1 MPAFHAFRAVSSV
14 RSLAW
19 RLFVL
24 VALTAI
30 PSLAAAESPPLGPA
44 AKPGEEERQGH
55 EYFERNVRPLLS
67 QHCFSCHAKGQAKG
81 GLSLADRK
89 GLLAGGEGGAVVSL
103 EKPNDSPLIA
113 AVEGRDGLQM
123 PPNAQ
128 LSDAEV
134 AVLRRWIELGAPWPE
149 TAGGTTPTA
158 GTATTEARE
167 FWAFQ
172 PVKPVLPPTVRNSA
186 WVRRPLDRFVLAALE
201 AQGLRPVEEADRRT
215 FIRRA
220 TFDLTGLPPRP
231 EEVVAFLADD
241 APDADAR
248 LVDRL
253 LASPQYG
260 ERWGRTWLDV
270 ARYGEDQAHT
280 FQARTYPNGYR
291 YRDWVVGAF
300 NADLPYDQ
308 FVIEQIA
315 SDLLTDSDRTLEDR
329 KERSAALGY
338 FALGPVYYKDAG
350 CAGKAESDEL
360 DDRIDTLCR
369 GFLGLTV
376 SCARCHDHK
385 FDPISTKDYYAL
397 AGVFASTEYREIP
410 LVADDIVR
418 RYDEAAAAIKDR
430 EKAVNEAKA
439 EATRE
444 AGERFA
450 PETAKYIVATWRR
463 RLSGPDSS
471 AKEADAAAKDEG
483 LKPFLVDRW
492 AEFLKS
498 DLVGKRPYL
507 APLQKALETND
518 PATVEQA
525 ALLVQN
531 QLVAA
536 LQARDQAKV
545 AETGGPETASA
556 KPPAAE
562 AATAPPEILKD
573 LLTDRNAPFAIPKDR
588 AEKLFSDS
596 SKARLAALQQ
606 EVEQAKKNL
615 GPKYAFAHGL
625 ADTAPKNLKVH
636 VRGNH
641 KDLGDEVPR
650 RFLTILSPDDPA
662 PFQEGSGRLELARA
676 IASSANP
683 LTARVM
689 VNRIWLNHFGRGLVG
704 TPSNFGLLGERPT
717 HPELLD
723 YLADRFVS
731 SGWSIKQ
738 LHREILLSATYRL
751 SSDSRGEGAATALER
766 DPDNRLLWRQNRRRL
781 EIEAWRDAMLLVGD
795 RLDDQ
800 LGGPA
805 VRLDDAGNRRRTLYA
820 AISRHDLNGTLRLF
834 DFPDPNLTSERRI
847 STTVP
852 MQQLFVLNSEFLA
865 QQARALSQ
873 RIARDASADGTVRIA
888 SLYSL
893 LFQRAPTQAETQ
905 VGLAYLQ
912 SPLPDTVAPD
922 AVKLS
927 PWERYAQVLLGT
939 NEFLFLD

>member
-1 MPAFHAFRAVSSV
+1 MPASHVFLTVTPARA
-14 RSLAW
+14 LLW
-19 RLFVL
+19 RL
-24 VALTAI
+24 VALFVFLAPL
-30 PSLAAAESPPLGPA
+30 PSRVAAENPSSPMGQA
-44 AKPGEEERQGH
+44 TNDERQGH

-123 PPNAQ
+123 PPNSN

-134 AVLRRWIELGAPWPE
+134 AVLKRWIELGAPWPE
-149 TAGGTTPTA
+149 AVEGTAPTA
-158 GTATTEARE
+158 GTVTAEARE

-172 PVKPVLPPTVRNSA
+172 SVKPVAPPTVQDFA
-186 WVRRPLDRFVLAALE
+186 WVRQPLDRFVLAALE

-220 TFDLTGLPPRP
+220 TFDLTGLPPSP
-231 EEVVAFLADD
+231 QEVAAFLADD
-241 APDADAR
+241 APDADSR

-291 YRDWVVGAF
+291 YRDWVVAAF

-308 FVIEQIA
+308 FVVEQIA
-315 SDLLTDSDRTLEDR
+315 GDLLPASDRADEER
-329 KERSAALGY
+329 KARSAALGY

-397 AGVFASTEYREIP
+397 AGVFASTEYREVP
-410 LVADDIVR
+410 LVADDVVR
-418 RYDEAAAAIKDR
+418 RYDEAATAIKDR

-450 PETAKYIVATWRR
+450 PETAKYIVAAWRR
-463 RLSGPDSS
+463 RLPGSDAS
-471 AKEADAAAKDEG
+471 AKADAAAKDQG

-492 AEFLKS
+492 VEFLKS
-498 DLVGKRPYL
+498 DIVGKRPYL
-507 APLQKALETND
+507 AGLQQALGAED
-518 PATVEQA
+518 PAAMEKA
-525 ALLVQN
+525 AVLVQDE
-531 QLVAA
+531 LVAA
-536 LQARDQAKV
+536 LQTRDQAKT
-545 AETGGPETASA
+545 AEAGGSENSSSRPATASA
-556 KPPAAE
+556 ALAQ
-562 AATAPPEILKD
+562 PEILKD

-596 SKARLAALQQ
+596 AKARLTALQKD
-606 EVEQAKKNL
+606 VEQAKQNL
-615 GPKYAFAHGL
+615 GPKYPFAHSL
-625 ADTAPKNLKVH
+625 ADAAPKNLQVH
-636 VRGNH
+636 LRGNH

-650 RFLTILSPDDPA
+650 RFLTILTADA
-662 PFQEGSGRLELARA
+662 AEPFHEGSGRLELARA
-676 IASSANP
+676 IASPANP

-731 SGWSIKQ
+731 SGWSIKE

-751 SSDSRGEGAATALER
+751 SSDSRGEGAATALNR

-820 AISRHDLNGTLRLF
+820 AISRHDLNGTLRMF
-834 DFPDPNLTSERRI
+834 DFPDPNLTSERRV

-873 RIARDASADGTVRIA
+873 RIAREASADDTVRIA
-888 SLYSL
+888 ALYSL
-893 LFQRAPTQAETQ
+893 LFQRDPTEAETQ

-912 SPLPDTVAPD
+912 SPLPETVAPD
-922 AVKLS
+922 VVKLS